1 MANFKTHIT
10 ASTTL
15 GIGYGVGGYLLLD
28 MSVESAVLA
37 TGLCSVAGML
47 PDLDADKG
55 RPLKEGMAFLAA
67 VTPMLMVER
76 LMHLQLAPEA
86 MVAIAALLYV
96 LVRFGL
102 TRIIQKFTV
111 HRGMFHSLPA
121 AVIAAELG
129 FLACMC
135 SDNNQ
140 RVYKACAVLLGF
152 MSHLLLDELWSI
164 EWKFGRVRL
173 KRSFGTAVKIWGRT
187 TGANLVT
194 LAILIVCTSAAWGDH
209 SIMEWMH
216 ERIHG
221 HLPPL
226 DHDIAGDGHTLH
238 DHFRQAVRTVGDKVH
253 R

>member
-10 ASTTL
+10 TSTVL
-15 GIGYGVGGYLLLD
+15 GIGYGTAGYLLFD
-28 MSVESAVLA
+28 VPVESAVLA

-67 VTPMLMVER
+67 IAPMLLIER
-76 LMHLQLAPEA
+76 FSNLRLAPET

-96 LVRFGL
+96 LIRFGL

-121 AVIAAELG
+121 AIIASELG
-129 FLACMC
+129 FIACMC
-135 SDNNQ
+135 TDNNL
-140 RVYKACAVLLGF
+140 RLYKAGAVLVGF

-173 KRSFGTAVKIWGRT
+173 KKSSGTAVKIWGRT
-187 TGANLVT
+187 TGANLIT
-194 LAILIVCTSAAWGDH
+194 FGILVLCTAAAYGDN
-209 SIMEWMH
+209 SIMDWLH
-216 ERIHG
+216 QQLHG
-221 HLPPL
+221 TLPSL
-226 DHDIAGDGHTLH
+226 EHAADGHGLH
-238 DHFRQAVRTVGDKVH
+238 EHLKQAVRDVGDKVI